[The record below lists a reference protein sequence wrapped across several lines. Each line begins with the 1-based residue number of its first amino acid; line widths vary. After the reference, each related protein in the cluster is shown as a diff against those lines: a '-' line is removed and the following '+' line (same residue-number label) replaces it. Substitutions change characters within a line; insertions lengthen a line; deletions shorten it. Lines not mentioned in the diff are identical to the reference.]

1 MDEHQTRA
9 VSGLVAAIEAF
20 WGEPIKHG
28 PMKSIITRIEK
39 SRDEAEAPSFM
50 DHELE
55 EFDEL
60 GRLLERLRYD
70 DEGKLYRRERVAYP
84 VDGRLIR
91 FIIEPFDGGAPF
103 EWRYLPDG
111 PRVWASRL
119 DADGNEE
126 AIWSYALDAAGRI
139 VECVQE
145 DGRGRFLA
153 RHKASYD
160 RECRLVELISSDA
173 DSPEARHLF
182 EYGRGYRKISWDGGP
197 AGSFM
202 RLERYDEIDANGNWL
217 RMTEST
223 YRDGVEAGEATRYAR
238 AVEYRMRHHEELS

>member
-20 WGEPIKHG
+20 WGEPMKQG
-28 PMKSIITRIEK
+28 PVKSSITRCATN
-39 SRDEAEAPSFM
+39 RGEAEAPSLLN
-50 DHELE
+50 HERK

-91 FIIEPFDGGAPF
+91 FLVEPFDGGAPF

-153 RHKASYD
+153 RHEASYD
-160 RECRLVELISSDA
+160 RAGRLLELVSLDA
-173 DSPEARHLF
+173 DGPELRHRF
-182 EYGRGYRKISWDGGP
+182 EYGPGYRKISWDGGA
-197 AGSFM
+197 AGSLM
-202 RLERYDEIDANGNWL
+202 RLERYLEADRSGNWL
-217 RMTEST
+217 CMSEST
-223 YRDGVEAGEATRYAR
+223 YRDGLEVGDATRYER
-238 AVEYRMRHHEELS
+238 EVEYYG